1 MNRYF
6 EILKQYVLSGGQ
18 VSRRESR
25 IFTLLALIAGFLLG
39 FVGIFVGY
47 SGFIMAYFILGG
59 CGFAVLIPS
68 IALSVSVL
76 NDANRSGW
84 WLLISFIPLIGSII
98 LLGFVEKDGRIFTLS
113 ALIAGFLLG
122 SVGIPV
128 GDIGLVVLM
137 GLGGFAVLIP
147 SIVLSVS
154 VLNDANRSGWWLLIS
169 FIPFIGSMI
178 LLGFM
183 AQDSQSNENQGGCN
197 PEEAAA

>member
-6 EILKQYVLSGGQ
+6 EMLKHYVISGAQ

-47 SGFIMAYFILGG
+47 SGFIVAYFILGG

-98 LLGFVEKDGRIFTLS
+98 LLGFT
-113 ALIAGFLLG
+113 
-122 SVGIPV
+122 
-128 GDIGLVVLM
+128 
-137 GLGGFAVLIP
+137 
-147 SIVLSVS
+147 
-154 VLNDANRSGWWLLIS
+154 
-169 FIPFIGSMI
+169 
-178 LLGFM
+178 

-197 PEEAAA
+197 PEDAAA

>member
-39 FVGIFVGY
+39 FVGSFVGY
-47 SGFIMAYFILGG
+47 SGFIIAYFILGG

-84 WLLISFIPLIGSII
+84 WLLISLIPLIGSTV
-98 LLGFVEKDGRIFTLS
+98 LLNFV
-113 ALIAGFLLG
+113 
-122 SVGIPV
+122 
-128 GDIGLVVLM
+128 
-137 GLGGFAVLIP
+137 
-147 SIVLSVS
+147 
-154 VLNDANRSGWWLLIS
+154 
-169 FIPFIGSMI
+169 
-178 LLGFM
+178 
-183 AQDSQSNENQGGCN
+183 AQDSQSKKNQGRCN
-197 PEEAAA
+197 PEDAAA